1 MQRIWKSRNVSE
13 PCIVGQMSETTAT
26 FPGEKSRRQHVS
38 GLSFLIQV
46 SRPGLWST
54 TAMFYLMPLGHADFL
69 HSGRLWLGLFFVLFP
84 LGMLLYGVNDIVD
97 AEGDLLNPRKGTFL
111 FGSRGARDQLAA
123 LRWQIVLV
131 QIPFLAAFY
140 FLVGPRILW
149 WYATLLLAVGLYNA
163 PRFGWKGRSP
173 FDVLIQASYLLVFVL
188 SSWLNGSPQLPW
200 QAFVFGALF
209 AMHSHVFGEV
219 MDIEPDRLSGRS
231 TTATLIGR
239 VPAKLFIAGLLTI
252 EATLVYFYF
261 RDWIIAGFLAIGAL
275 WFVLDAAVLWRNRPY
290 SPKEMRLFLWGWNIA
305 ALLGIFWN
313 WSHGTL
319 TRFILFSGL
328 QK

>member
-1 MQRIWKSRNVSE
+1 
-13 PCIVGQMSETTAT
+13 MSEAT
-26 FPGEKSRRQHVS
+26 VTLRKEKNPQRQVS
-38 GLSFLIQV
+38 GLAFLIQV

-54 TAMFYLMPLGHADFL
+54 TAMFYLMPLGHADLL
-69 HSGRLWLGLFFVLFP
+69 HSGRLWLGLFFMLFP
-84 LGMLLYGVNDIVD
+84 LGLLLYGVNDIVD

-111 FGSRGARDQLAA
+111 FGSRGAREQLAA
-123 LRWQIVLV
+123 LKWQIAVV
-131 QIPFLAAFY
+131 QIPFLASFY
-140 FLVGPRILW
+140 FLIGPRISW

-163 PRFGWKGRSP
+163 PRFGWKGRAP

-188 SSWLNGSPQLPW
+188 SSWLNRSLQLPW
-200 QAFVFGALF
+200 QTFVFGALF

-252 EATLVYFYF
+252 EAALVHFYF
-261 RDWIIAGFLAIGAL
+261 RDWIIVGFLAIGAL
-275 WFVLDAAVLWRNRPY
+275 WFVLDAAVFWKNQPY
-290 SPKEMRLFLWGWNIA
+290 SRSEMRLFLWGWNVA

-313 WSHGTL
+313 WSHATL
-319 TRFILFSGL
+319 THLNLASGP